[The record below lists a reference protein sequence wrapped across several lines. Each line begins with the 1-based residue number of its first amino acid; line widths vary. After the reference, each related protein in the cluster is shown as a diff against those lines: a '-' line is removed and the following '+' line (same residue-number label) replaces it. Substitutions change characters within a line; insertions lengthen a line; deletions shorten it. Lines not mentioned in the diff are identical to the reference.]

1 MKFSEEQQAAVDVRE
16 NCVVSAGAGSG
27 KTAVLSGRFVSLLL
41 DSRAPAEA
49 DEILTL
55 TFTNKAT
62 GEMRDRIYR
71 RILEKIKDPALSEKD
86 RGRLESARENFSRA
100 AVSTFDSFC
109 RRIVENAAGFL
120 EIPRNFDINNEK
132 VSEIRKNTALDFMAD
147 VRPNTA
153 LFRMIRRYGLKRV
166 IDEFFEPAAARVP
179 LFEEP
184 NFERRVCLQKEVAR
198 GDFLRCCDDLSAL
211 CRFLTSEYAA
221 VAKESEKLRT
231 VYRTVRGAA
240 EDLKD
245 GRPREAAQRL
255 AEIDLN
261 GTGGFRGEKRE
272 FLNGVKDCR
281 KKAAESA
288 LPNSAY
294 IDGIDG
300 QMEASREL
308 DRYVRRVQKEQREN
322 NVFSYSDVVSGAL
335 KALKENPGLR
345 QRYKTRFKYIMV
357 DEFQDNNA
365 EQRDL
370 LFLLAEKE
378 DRCVSGI
385 PGKEDLEPEKLFFV
399 GDEKQSVYLFRGAD
413 VSVFRMLQEDFP
425 QKELTRNYRS
435 VPGLIEFFNRFFPRV
450 MPQEADRDKPF
461 EAVFKELKYRE
472 DGRPHTEIELIR
484 IQKPENGNE
493 DEVLP
498 RETEF
503 LEIAKRIKK
512 LVASEDFLLPGK
524 NGTLRR
530 AEFSDFLILF
540 RNKSEQEKLEK
551 ILRGAEIPYNSEKKL
566 NLFKESIAV
575 DFTNLLKTALYP
587 DDQIAQSAFFR
598 SPIAAVSDAAL
609 TARLNGKEP
618 DDPRFRAALEKIE
631 IIRSRMETDSLT
643 ELFRIF
649 WVDFGYRWF
658 VVKKKENRCY
668 EELAEYFLS
677 YLNLQEKAGR
687 SVVEVVSLLSK
698 LAQDGA
704 DDENL
709 FSFGEKT
716 GVSLMS
722 VHASKG
728 LEAPVV
734 ILSQTDKGSQNDSGS
749 LYSEYQRKI
758 SAEDERKLK
767 EIDPS
772 VHHRLYKW
780 VEFDVPEENFY
791 LSEKRLK
798 KTKISSAEP
807 EQNRAELKRLLYVA
821 LTRAESKLLI
831 TGKEKK
837 SNTFSEW
844 LDEIFRNETAALK
857 KGGFFTVKTESLPAL
872 SETQIRSELNAL
884 LSSAA
889 AGTGGDKIEN
899 ALIGLSREP
908 EPEAADP
915 LVFWRSERA
924 ASCENS
930 AETVAEAQPLPP
942 VKVDGFLTEK
952 DAHSRF
958 GTLCHNVLEA
968 ALRARDF
975 DLTQTDVASLIKGI
989 FSERKNQIEEEV
1001 RRLALNFLQSPF
1013 LASHRNAEFLTEKEF
1028 LLRREE
1034 NGREVFFF
1042 ARVDLLIKEADRV
1055 IVVDFKTD
1063 SEKKPGYYDRQLE
1076 LYKEAAES
1084 VFGLPAETKLVY
1096 LREKI

>member
-1 MKFSEEQQAAVDVRE
+1 MKNIFLGEYIKQRRLDLGLTQEQLCE
-16 NCVVSAGAGSG
+16 GICEPM
-27 KTAVLSGRFVSLLL
+27 TLS
-41 DSRAPAEA
+41 
-49 DEILTL
+49 
-55 TFTNKAT
+55 
-62 GEMRDRIYR
+62 
-71 RILEKIKDPALSEKD
+71 
-86 RGRLESARENFSRA
+86 RLENGKQTPGRN
-100 AVSTFDSFC
+100 
-109 RRIVENAAGFL
+109 RINALLQRLGLPDDRYFALLSKNEL
-120 EIPRNFDINNEK
+120 EME
-132 VSEIRKNTALDFMAD
+132 A
-147 VRPNTA
+147 
-153 LFRMIRRYGLKRV
+153 
-166 IDEFFEPAAARVP
+166 
-179 LFEEP
+179 
-184 NFERRVCLQKEVAR
+184 LQKEIVACNVTEKVPE
-198 GDFLRCCDDLSAL
+198 GF
-211 CRFLTSEYAA
+211 
-221 VAKESEKLRT
+221 EKL
-231 VYRTVRGAA
+231 
-240 EDLKD
+240 
-245 GRPREAAQRL
+245 AQ
-255 AEIDLN
+255 
-261 GTGGFRGEKRE
+261 F
-272 FLNGVKDCR
+272 
-281 KKAAESA
+281 
-288 LPNSAY
+288 
-294 IDGIDG
+294 
-300 QMEASREL
+300 
-308 DRYVRRVQKEQREN
+308 
-322 NVFSYSDVVSGAL
+322 
-335 KALKENPGLR
+335 
-345 QRYKTRFKYIMV
+345 
-357 DEFQDNNA
+357 
-365 EQRDL
+365 
-370 LFLLAEKE
+370 
-378 DRCVSGI
+378 
-385 PGKEDLEPEKLFFV
+385 EKL
-399 GDEKQSVYLFRGAD
+399 AD
-413 VSVFRMLQEDFP
+413 
-425 QKELTRNYRS
+425 
-435 VPGLIEFFNRFFPRV
+435 
-450 MPQEADRDKPF
+450 
-461 EAVFKELKYRE
+461 
-472 DGRPHTEIELIR
+472 
-484 IQKPENGNE
+484 
-493 DEVLP
+493 
-498 RETEF
+498 
-503 LEIAKRIKK
+503 
-512 LVASEDFLLPGK
+512 
-524 NGTLRR
+524 
-530 AEFSDFLILF
+530 
-540 RNKSEQEKLEK
+540 
-551 ILRGAEIPYNSEKKL
+551 
-566 NLFKESIAV
+566 
-575 DFTNLLKTALYP
+575 P

-915 LVFWRSERA
+915 LVFWRSERTASDEEAAEA
-924 ASCENS
+924 AS
-930 AETVAEAQPLPP
+930 EAQPLPP

-989 FSERKNQIEEEV
+989 FSERKFRKAK
-1001 RRLALNFLQSPF
+1001 RRSRVGGNAFSFARGLVIVFRRGAGAFLERGTIFPRAPRVSVF
-1013 LASHRNAEFLTEKEF
+1013 
-1028 LLRREE
+1028 LRRSRAVRFS
-1034 NGREVFFF
+1034 GDGQKKKRE
-1042 ARVDLLIKEADRV
+1042 A
-1055 IVVDFKTD
+1055 
-1063 SEKKPGYYDRQLE
+1063 
-1076 LYKEAAES
+1076 
-1084 VFGLPAETKLVY
+1084 
-1096 LREKI
+1096 